1 MSISWNDIKE
11 KYNLKWPISWADVK
25 EAIGDKD
32 WPVSWTEVKVAMSAT
47 ALGFPITIDA
57 ASLVRKPSAES
68 RWGTY
73 VKISDFAPTPAELAN
88 AEMTFT
94 ATIDGETVSASM
106 PVNTDNS
113 TQDNFVVLDNITLL
127 RITPDYWV
135 FSAPVAGEI
144 EFYEYFTVTIPEPG
158 CYLLICDASGE
169 FIYDSIV
176 FDLVN

>member
-1 MSISWNDIKE
+1 MNFFEADQTAADIMGFSLSDYNKTLNTGSSQGYMYLTETSME
-11 KYNLKWPISWADVK
+11 KYSSIIVDN
-25 EAIGDKD
+25 
-32 WPVSWTEVKVAMSAT
+32 
-47 ALGFPITIDA
+47 ALWC
-57 ASLVRKPSAES
+57 